1 MNKINKVMLLLVI
14 SLLTIFSFSEVK
26 LEATEVEFDNSQFV
40 SELTE
45 EEIEQQEIEAKELD
59 FATYMERIQARPEY
73 RNFSSYQMYIA
84 EDGLQDYKQK
94 TYDNMAKK
102 SYTQNQKNEYYNL
115 MLGDE
120 LNPGLTDYLYE
131 FEEVIRDYQD
141 SDMLIDCN
149 QAIVYFRQLEYPAPT
164 IDNVEFIELITEI
177 LIELPNLMVEV
188 DPNTA
193 TKEERAEAQQ
203 SNIIF
208 TAQINGLLKNVSV
221 YSMPKAT
228 LLQRVSHS
236 SVIMNIGMI
245 VGVIILFVVRFPVVK
260 KQQEYAWGKF
270 KPLSLLSIPL
280 VGAVFFALFSFMFSV
295 NMPVSSAQYSIYLD
309 DQLVTSS
316 ERIYLDKVNNY
327 KLYVVAS
334 GSDNSVSSVEMSLR
348 VTDDMSTVPQD
359 TVLRPTEFGYIGNT
373 VFTTETGGQVAAFE
387 YNEDP
392 YAYVTVSDA
401 FRQMGFSAEDTFE
414 PDELLY
420 PRFINYRRNEFIL
433 PYWIAPIWPA
443 MLFGTLYFMFMLMP
457 GPMVKMYL
465 DELYTINKFCG
476 FLSYNMA
483 YRSNAR
489 VLIEETLQSLDAC
502 KFAEDFAI
510 IFFEKNRNM
519 TDKIQDVSQI
529 YSYKFFEMYLGIV
542 NIIFDEG
549 VSDSTL
555 KSLSIIQ
562 QFGDEYYNQA
572 DMFFKSKKGARGSLM
587 MIIFICMAMPIMVRK
602 NTADMFLIFI
612 QSATGYTFTVG
623 CYLVWFGIICA
634 IYNMY
639 KNNKIVRQE
648 GRYA

>member
-14 SLLTIFSFSEVK
+14 SLLTIFSLSEVR
-26 LEATEVEFDNSQFV
+26 LEAAQVEFDNSQFV

-45 EEIEQQEIEAKELD
+45 EEIEQQELEAKELD
-59 FATYMERIQARPEY
+59 FATYMERVQSRPEY
-73 RNFSSYQMYIA
+73 RNFSSYQMLIA
-84 EDGLQDYKQK
+84 EDGLQDYKQNK
-94 TYDNMAKK
+94 YDDMAKK

-120 LNPGLTDYLYE
+120 LNPGLTDYIYE
-131 FEEVIRDYQD
+131 FEEVIRGYQD
-141 SDMLIDCN
+141 SDLLIDCN
-149 QAIVYFRQLEYPAPT
+149 EAIAYFRQLEYPAPT
-164 IDNVEFIELITEI
+164 IDNVEFMELMKEV

-188 DPNTA
+188 DPNNA
-193 TKEERAEAQQ
+193 TKEERIEAQQ

-208 TAQINGLLKNVSV
+208 TAQINALLKNIPT

-228 LLQRVSHS
+228 LLQRLSHS

-245 VGVIILFVVRFPVVK
+245 VAVIILFVVRFPVVK

-270 KPLSLLSIPL
+270 RPLSLISIPL
-280 VGAVFFALFSFMFSV
+280 VGALFFTLFSFMFSV
-295 NMPVSSAQYSIYLD
+295 NMPISSAQYSIYLD

-316 ERIYLDKVNNY
+316 ERIYLDNINNY

-334 GSDNSVSSVEMSLR
+334 GTDNSVSSVEMSLR

-373 VFTTETGGQVAAFE
+373 VFATETGGQVASFE

-392 YAYVTVSDA
+392 YAYVTISDA
-401 FRQMGFSAEDTFE
+401 FKQLGFSAEDTFE

-465 DELYTINKFCG
+465 NELYTINKFCG

-587 MIIFICMAMPIMVRK
+587 MIIIICMAMPVMVRK

-623 CYLVWFGIICA
+623 CYLVWFGIICT